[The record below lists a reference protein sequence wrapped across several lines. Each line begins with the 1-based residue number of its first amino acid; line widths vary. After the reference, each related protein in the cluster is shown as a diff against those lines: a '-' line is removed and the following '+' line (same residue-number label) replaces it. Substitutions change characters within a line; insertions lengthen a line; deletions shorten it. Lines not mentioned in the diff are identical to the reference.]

1 MTGSAKTN
9 PLVVLH
15 LMRTYGAHGG
25 ENQLARYFST
35 EPQGGIEEHFAFIYR
50 DPDCTA
56 LFQRAGA
63 RLTRHELIPFAVAPR
78 QSAWAEVLMLLPLLP
93 FLQLRFAASAASDAT
108 QRLRR
113 ARHPGRACRMADGD
127 AVEAP
132 DRLSLCPPHNEIDGT
147 Q

>member
-1 MTGSAKTN
+1 
-9 PLVVLH
+9 
-15 LMRTYGAHGG
+15 MRTYGAHGG

-35 EPQGGIEEHFAFIYR
+35 EPQGGIDEHFAFIYR

-93 FLQLRFAASAASDAT
+93 FLQLRFAASLHRTRPSVCVVHGIQAALVAWPTAMLS
-108 QRLRR
+108 
-113 ARHPGRACRMADGD
+113 RHRIGFLYVHRITKSM
-127 AVEAP
+127 
-132 DRLSLCPPHNEIDGT
+132 GT